1 MQQGLNNLLKYQLPV
16 LPLVFLALVPFL
28 NQCVS
33 GSNPEDRFAQ
43 SEGLAALTLQTP
55 VAQSDRFSFMAVGDT
70 HLKGDTS
77 RIKRILDSGT
87 SRGSEFFVVLGDI
100 VDRGAWDSYAPLKDL
115 LTTEGWWGKFFS
127 VLGNHDIVEDSWTHY
142 KAMFGPNHYSFDVGN
157 SRFLVLDTADGTI
170 GDRQWEW
177 LEAELDKTRP
187 ANTFIL
193 SHYMPVVPDVNTYL
207 KLSNSEEAAKMLGLC
222 TRKQVTAVLGGHYHS
237 YTARTLGGTRYIVA
251 GGGGGRTMEPVR
263 SHFYVEVR
271 VNGNSI
277 EEEMIPVE

>member
-1 MQQGLNNLLKYQLPV
+1 MPHGFKHLLKYQLPV
-16 LPLVFLALVPFL
+16 VPLLLLALVPFL

-43 SEGLAALTLQTP
+43 SEGLTALSLQTP
-55 VAQSDRFSFMAVGDT
+55 VAQADRFSFMAVGDT

-77 RIKRILDSGT
+77 RIKRILDSGA

-142 KAMFGPNHYSFDVGN
+142 KEMFGPNHYSFDVGN
-157 SRFLVLDTADGTI
+157 SRFLVLDTADGTV

-177 LEAELDKTRP
+177 LESELDKARP

-193 SHYMPVVPDVNTYL
+193 SHYMPLVPDVNTYL
-207 KLSNSEEAAKMLGLC
+207 KLSNSEEAARLIGLC
-222 TRKQVTAVLGGHYHS
+222 TAKQVTAVLGGHYHS

-251 GGGGGRTMEPVR
+251 GGGGGRVMDPVR